1 MLSANSVLGK
11 IARLPLRLIPQEGV
25 VPMLTGAA
33 RGAKWIA
40 HSGLHGFW
48 LGTFERDIRRVFER
62 TVKPGDVVYDVGAHV
77 GLYSVIA
84 SRLGAQVIAFEPLP
98 RNLRFLHRHIAM
110 NDLGNIRVI
119 EAAVSSESGSTSF
132 EEHGHAMGRIGKG
145 PLTVRAVVIDELI
158 AAGELPPPRV
168 VKMDIEG
175 GEFDALVGM
184 RRVLAESRPTIFLST
199 HGEEV
204 AARCAQLLTQ
214 AGYRLT
220 YLRHNE
226 VLAVHAI

>member
-11 IARLPLRLIPQEGV
+11 IARLPLRLIPQDGV

-62 TVKPGDVVYDVGAHV
+62 TVKPGDVVYDIGAHV
-77 GLYSVIA
+77 GLYAVIA

-98 RNLRFLHRHIAM
+98 RNLRFLHRHISM
-110 NDLGNIRVI
+110 NDLNVRVV
-119 EAAVSSESGSTSF
+119 EAAVSQVSGSTSF

-145 PLTVRAVVIDELI
+145 PLTVRTVVVDELV

-175 GEFDALVGM
+175 GEFNALIGM
-184 RRVLAESRPTIFLST
+184 RRLLAEAKPTIFLST
-199 HGEEV
+199 HGDEV
-204 AARCAQLLTQ
+204 AAACAALLKE